1 MRNAALALGIIAG
14 CFGMIV
20 GFVGFGYTE
29 LARNF
34 SEVEEAFGMFADPEL
49 VRIASILSPM
59 LAIAGGAMAPSRAFL
74 GGLFL
79 ILSARPLITAWF
91 LLECDWARVGT
102 AQRFAAAIIT
112 TIAIFTSVLMQEA
125 RSAALPAAL
134 LTIELIA
141 LTMIARWKGG
151 SDAPEE
157 EAAAH
162 TVEEPRLLAG

>member
-79 ILSARPLITAWF
+79 ILSAAGMYMAFGFNVFTMFPIAFAGLGGLMA
-91 LLECDWARVGT
+91 VG
-102 AQRFAAAIIT
+102 AGKPD
-112 TIAIFTSVLMQEA
+112 E
-125 RSAALPAAL
+125 P
-134 LTIELIA
+134 
-141 LTMIARWKGG
+141 K
-151 SDAPEE
+151 
-157 EAAAH
+157 AH
-162 TVEEPRLLAG
+162 F